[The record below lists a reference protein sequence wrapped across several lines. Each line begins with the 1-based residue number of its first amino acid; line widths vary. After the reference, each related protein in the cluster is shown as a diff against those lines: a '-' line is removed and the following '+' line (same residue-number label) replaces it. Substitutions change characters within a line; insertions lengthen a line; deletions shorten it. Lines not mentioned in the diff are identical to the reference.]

1 MNEVLRNEITTQLGF
16 SNRIDVEGTEYYE
29 WVITSTRPFS
39 WILYVKNP
47 NRSAARWLGFK
58 RNTWPRSQVKTET
71 GTGIG
76 GILGRFCNRTGTSN
90 DAERARNG
98 LDSVLIQF
106 DQICVLVLCVPLSSD
121 VCVLLLNEPKR
132 TRRSFPRASDE
143 TAVNLFGNQFTN
155 HITQLMNS
163 IQGLFFNERCLIQSK
178 IQSVESCLT
187 HTQQLQREIRWFSRS
202 WNLRAHP
209 QAQRHSSCAET
220 GSQHVS
226 SSQQNTGFLS
236 RSWTNQG
243 D

>member
-106 DQICVLVLCVPLSSD
+106 DQICVLVLWVPLSSD
-121 VCVLLLNEPKR
+121 VCVLLLNEPTNNNKAAVSEGFR
-132 TRRSFPRASDE
+132 RNGRELIWKPIHKSYNSTYEFDTRAYAVSFKQKFS
-143 TAVNLFGNQFTN
+143 
-155 HITQLMNS
+155 QLN
-163 IQGLFFNERCLIQSK
+163 
-178 IQSVESCLT
+178 
-187 HTQQLQREIRWFSRS
+187 
-202 WNLRAHP
+202 
-209 QAQRHSSCAET
+209 
-220 GSQHVS
+220 HVS
-226 SSQQNTGFLS
+226 LIPNSYKEKY
-236 RSWTNQG
+236 G
-243 D
+243 DFPGHEIYELTLKLKDIHHALRLVHST